1 MDLSATVELE
11 DFLFPAESASVTR
24 FLWENSKVSLVAFRL
39 SLAFTNEND
48 YRIMDTRRHNMIN
61 LVDLEM
67 QGRLILLFDD
77 LFVRYFIDDK

>member
-1 MDLSATVELE
+1 
-11 DFLFPAESASVTR
+11 
-24 FLWENSKVSLVAFRL
+24 VSLVAFRL